1 MFKDSLFV
9 DCNAF
14 TQLAECENVLGNY
27 QNAEEYFAIA
37 DSLFTNFSQQGKY
50 KYIHFLLLN
59 KRGNNL
65 IMLGER
71 DLLWSVLK
79 ELPKLRQERMM
90 KEAS

>member
-37 DSLFTNFSQQGKY
+37 DSLFTNFSQ
-50 KYIHFLLLN
+50 
-59 KRGNNL
+59 
-65 IMLGER
+65 
-71 DLLWSVLK
+71 LK
-79 ELPKLRQERMM
+79 FRK
-90 KEAS
+90 